1 MAGEDLEFRLRAE
14 CKNLSGRSLTESS
27 QVPLPQR
34 CPSLSNVR
42 EAVGRP
48 LPDESPPPDERE
60 AWGVGIWSVELPSN
74 AVSTLRADVSIRPI
88 ALWSTRRVGRGV
100 SRDQLEDAK
109 WTTALWRSPSPTA

>member
-14 CKNLSGRSLTESS
+14 CTNLPGRSLTESS

-34 CPSLSNVR
+34 CPFLRDAPLRDAR

-74 AVSTLRADVSIRPI
+74 AVSTLQADVSIR
-88 ALWSTRRVGRGV
+88 LSGLRSTRRVGRGV
-100 SRDQLEDAK
+100 F
-109 WTTALWRSPSPTA
+109 